1 MTDAAGKESM
11 PALSPEQVDHVAL
24 LARLELTPDEKAKL
38 THDLN
43 TILVHF
49 ERLLELDTEDVPPTS
64 HAIPMQNVFREDVV
78 RPSLP
83 LESFLNEAPDARDGF
98 FVVPRIV
105 EV

>member
-1 MTDAAGKESM
+1 M

-38 THDLN
+38 IHDLN

-64 HAIPMQNVFREDVV
+64 HAIPMQNVFREDAV

-83 LESFLNEAPDARDGF
+83 RESFLHEAPDARDEF

>member
-1 MTDAAGKESM
+1 M

-49 ERLLELDTEDVPPTS
+49 ERLQELHTEDVPPTS

-83 LESFLNEAPDARDGF
+83 RDSFLSEAPDARDEF

>member
-1 MTDAAGKESM
+1 M
-11 PALSPEQVDHVAL
+11 PALTPEQVDHVAL
-24 LARLELTPDEKAKL
+24 LARLELTPEEKAKL

-49 ERLLELDTEDVPPTS
+49 ERLQQLDTEDVPPTS

-83 LESFLNEAPDARDGF
+83 RDSFLREAPDARDEF